1 MIATSFF
8 PKVWFEIMDPL
19 VEEYKKYAV
28 GTIKTELTEKSLSL
42 TRRFTIKLAIFIVFM
57 WSLSLLKNL

>member
-1 MIATSFF
+1 MIVIAFF
-8 PKVWFEIMDPL
+8 PKVWYEIMDPL

-42 TRRFTIKLAIFIVFM
+42 TRRFTIKLAIFIVLM
-57 WSLSLLKNL
+57 WSITMLKHM

>member
-1 MIATSFF
+1 MVAISFF

-28 GTIKTELTEKSLSL
+28 GTIKTELTERSLSL
-42 TRRFTIKLAIFIVFM
+42 TRRFTIKMALFIAFM
-57 WSLSLLKNL
+57 WSLTMFKHM